1 MIAAR
6 FCWTYPQKFQHLKNP
21 FKIPTRGNVLPT
33 MDIVPRQKK
42 LPEVYKVWGNFLS
55 MTRNSAAVAD
65 EHLVVLG
72 WRPDEAVLPI
82 Q

>member
-1 MIAAR
+1 MAAH
-6 FCWTYPQKFQHLKNP
+6 FCQSHAKKFQHLKNP

-33 MDIVPRQKK
+33 MEIVPRQKK
-42 LPEVYKVWGNFLS
+42 PPEVYKVWGNCLF